1 MRDALVKAGNRSVTT
16 KIYPDLNHLFGVSKN
31 DSVADYYDPLA
42 QIDAGFLLDLR
53 RFTAAALGPFNV
65 ASR

>member
-1 MRDALVKAGNRSVTT
+1 VTT
-16 KIYPDLNHLFGVSKN
+16 KIYPDLNHLFAVSKN

-42 QIDAGFLLDLR
+42 RIDGGFLEDVA
-53 RFTAAALGPFNV
+53 RFLSTSLATTKV